1 MKNANAENKKPN
13 SGKIAG
19 LTVLEVLFYIL
30 SLPLIV
36 ILSAVFC
43 VKTYELVPYYSFW
56 PFVGV
61 ILAGVLCLVFVIVV
75 MCISLRKKSKR
86 SILMQTVSIIVAA
99 VMLTSFI
106 AVMLDVILPDVLAQL
121 TSSTLFYEDLGNEDL
136 TSEQAEFNAQLD
148 RKFIMLNLLNGN
160 YDPNIYYDDL
170 KKDRDVRTAA
180 TGTHA
185 SNIYYYVATDDRAG
199 YDEYYFSDPFYK
211 ELYDFIYENYVMTDP
226 EYALGVFDTSIWA
239 EAYRG
244 YYEGFG
250 YIARLAMAHAIT
262 EEVYERSDFEN
273 LVKEGMTN
281 PRIAELYANNYASLK
296 NDGYLTYDDSMILY
310 ATSGRMTVPVVIRLL
325 LDQNYTYTDGEKAY
339 IENGEVVEP
348 EGTFYLELYEPEEVI
363 AVVEANAVDWNN
375 DESKGVLN
383 KKVDGVNYGEG
394 AVIIPVYDE
403 GGKIT
408 GGYIR
413 APRKWSI
420 LDMDGKN
427 MDVAAISDVVVDL
440 GGLLGSLGIS
450 IDSIKEVVGDQL
462 GDAIEG
468 LLGPRTLG
476 VLLQD
481 VNFIINLALG
491 MGEVQLV
498 DGILQ
503 AVTEVVMAATG
514 GSGLYLNL
522 CVNDDGALE
531 IAISP
536 TNVEVGMHGYQ
547 YMTWMESNNLLFAVI
562 SVMSLREWLYIFG
575 AVSVLMAFAA
585 GMCREIKSRVRKDI
599 EDNAKK
605 EEEESAASDDAAGDS
620 AYGGE
625 EESAAEAP
633 AEDNVFP
640 ETPAE
645 DNVFPETP
653 ADTSPEPD
661 VVL

>member
-86 SILMQTVSIIVAA
+86 SILMQTVSVIIAA

-106 AVMLDVILPDVLAQL
+106 AVVLDVVLPDVLAQL

-136 TSEQAEFNAQLD
+136 ASEQAEFNAQLD

-170 KKDRDVRTAA
+170 KNDRDVRTAA

-199 YDEYYFSDPFYK
+199 YDEYYFSDPLYK

-226 EYALGVFDTSIWA
+226 EYALGVFDTSIWSTA
-239 EAYRG
+239 FRG

-262 EEVYERSDFEN
+262 EAVYERSDFEN
-273 LVKEGMTN
+273 RVKEGMTN
-281 PRIAELYANNYASLK
+281 ERIAELYANNYASLK

-310 ATSGRMTVPVVIRLL
+310 ATTGRMTVPVVIRLL

-363 AVVEANAVDWNN
+363 AVVEANAVEWND
-375 DESKGVLN
+375 DESKGVLI

-403 GGKIT
+403 EGKIT

-427 MDVAAISDVVVDL
+427 MDVTAISDVVVDL
-440 GGLLGSLGIS
+440 GALITGLVGSGSS
-450 IDSIKEVVGDQL
+450 INIG
-462 GDAIEG
+462 AIMNF
-468 LLGPRTLG
+468 LKDLIGPQTLAE
-476 VLLQD
+476 LLQ
-481 VNFIINLALG
+481 NLDTVIPALIG
-491 MGEVQLV
+491 MGEVNFVTQL
-498 DGILQ
+498 LQ
-503 AVTEVVMAATG
+503 AVTEVIMEATG

-522 CVNDDGALE
+522 CVNDAGDLE
-531 IAISP
+531 ISISP

-585 GMCREIKSRVRKDI
+585 GMCREIKARVRKDI

-620 AYGGE
+620 TYGGE

-640 ETPAE
+640 ETPA
-645 DNVFPETP
+645 
-653 ADTSPEPD
+653 DTSPEPD